1 MSKKRLLIIGGT
13 GKMGGWLAKFF
24 KDKGF
29 EVLISGR
36 SLQKTRDTAEKLG
49 VGYAYPYVEAVK
61 EADMVAVSTPIQA
74 TPKIVLEVA
83 PHLKKEAILFD
94 LASIKKDVLPALEKA
109 QTYNIH
115 ALSLHPMFG
124 PGAKTVKNKNILV
137 IPVTRKTEVLDVVLK
152 PFLLDGAKIVFV
164 EDAETHDKTVA
175 LTLALPHFL
184 NMVFGGVLASTG
196 IEIEKIKSFGGSTF
210 RFQLM
215 LTEEVFQEDPKLYA
229 EIQTNNKYFPQILE
243 KLVRQVEELK
253 KTVLEGKIE
262 EFTDF
267 FSRIREFLAKDK
279 EFGEAYK
286 RLYRVLE

>member
-164 EDAETHDKTVA
+164 EDAETHDKMVA

-184 NMVFGGVLASTG
+184 NMVFGGVLASAG

-267 FSRIREFLAKDK
+267 FSRVREFLAKDR